1 MKRSLE
7 DQGVGMEFSKAF
19 GATFREV
26 GSSERDGES
35 THIVRASRTYP
46 TSQNDLWSALTEKE
60 RISLW
65 FAEVSGDFRL
75 GGRFAIKD
83 NASGEITA
91 CDPPK
96 TLSLTWE
103 CSGNISW
110 VTVSVEAA
118 QDGALLTLEHEL
130 PTDKESEA
138 HWAQYGPGATGVGWE
153 LAFLGLDVHLSVD
166 GQPSRE
172 AGEAWA
178 ETEPGKRALRAWAES
193 WGEAHV
199 RVGEPARSAKDM
211 ADRTSGFYTGE
222 S

>member
-1 MKRSLE
+1 MKRSRE
-7 DQGVGMEFSKAF
+7 DQRASMEFSKAF

-26 GSSERDGES
+26 GSSERDGKP
-35 THIVRASRTYP
+35 TRIVRASRTYP
-46 TSQNDLWSALTEKE
+46 TSKKDLWSALTEKE
-60 RISLW
+60 RISRW
-65 FAEVSGDFRL
+65 FAEVSGDFEL

-83 NASGEITA
+83 NADGDITA

-96 TLSLTWE
+96 TLALTWE
-103 CSGNISW
+103 FSGNISW

-130 PTDKESEA
+130 PTDNESEA
-138 HWAQYGPGATGVGWE
+138 HWAQYGPGATGVGWD

-166 GQPSRE
+166 GQPSRK
-172 AGEAWA
+172 AGGAWA
-178 ETEPGKRALRAWAES
+178 ETEPGKRALRAWAEG

-199 RVGEPARSAKDM
+199 RAGEPARSAKDM
-211 ADRTSGFYTGE
+211 ADRTAGFYTGE